1 MLSLNVSFV
10 ARGYSAKPKELAALI
25 EQGVQHKGFSFIHVL
40 SPCPTFYHTFD
51 AWDAAVTP
59 IAADHDAGNRALAMT
74 LALETEKQYTG
85 LFFKEERPTMDQ
97 AAHQLVKE
105 SKPFEI
111 DKYMKRY
118 A

>member
-1 MLSLNVSFV
+1 
-10 ARGYSAKPKELAALI
+10 
-25 EQGVQHKGFSFIHVL
+25 
-40 SPCPTFYHTFD
+40 
-51 AWDAAVTP
+51 
-59 IAADHDAGNRALAMT
+59 
-74 LALETEKQYTG
+74 YTG

-97 AAHQLVKE
+97 AAHQLMKE